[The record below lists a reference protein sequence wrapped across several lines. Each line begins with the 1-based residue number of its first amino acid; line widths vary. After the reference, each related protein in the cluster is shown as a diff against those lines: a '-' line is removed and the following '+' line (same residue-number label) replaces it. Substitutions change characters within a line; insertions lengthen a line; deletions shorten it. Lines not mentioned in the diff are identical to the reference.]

1 MNNSRQ
7 LLQNTLLGFS
17 HQHTVV
23 WLEEEKYC
31 KRILRLNILLA
42 DTMDG
47 GTVSIEELKRLHTL
61 YVDLRSENY
70 DLSEKLKRKD
80 TELNMLHH
88 KVGKLEEMISSANGK
103 EKWNA
108 VNRGDIFIC
117 LSVDDLNELLLRKEI
132 DVLKGKIDVQEE
144 EFRLQQS
151 TLMLEL
157 YNLTEQCQHYKEQL
171 SSIQQPGAVCKDNQK
186 NADHPYAVQEKEVN
200 WNCVNGNSEN
210 DQISP
215 LSNHESV
222 QAHMWELL
230 EAKLDSVLEKDQ
242 VQFTDQQLQALRRV
256 ISDGLSLLPS
266 NDLQHRSAERSVVHV
281 STQSDSQSF
290 ETKIEHLQAELAE
303 CNEKMN
309 KLNSKLIE
317 QDEQLVQKDNLLN
330 DMSRLLE
337 SKIDSFEVEKEKFD
351 TEIKHLKSDLDCLQE
366 KHIEAQQNAVDSANQ
381 CTALETQYAELQRL
395 LEISEDELKRL
406 KNFHVARQQFWEQEI
421 ENSATELSN
430 EKEKSDQLQ
439 QQLTSVHRKHSDE
452 ISVLRKI
459 ADLKKQLR
467 TETKRADLLQEK
479 IVELLKDVGG
489 SRADDMNELFSNL
502 KGESGSSSSWSFLS
516 GCNKESDKVSLACSD
531 QESVHSSCIMSG
543 SEMIE
548 LLERINSL
556 KKGNYELQEKVQ
568 MLEEAN
574 STIVEDLVA
583 KNNTIEQLLR
593 ERHSSSSS
601 VKGFLERMSAEWFDN
616 DLRTMNKKLQ
626 RILEDTL
633 KENLRLQK
641 DVENLSAE
649 LARLSTA
656 VPSLPAET
664 TNVCKTKK
672 LNMQKRTLF
681 PSRELTDRQQL
692 GTNGCLKKN
701 SPIEKQNCR
710 KQLMDLNLQ

>member
-1 MNNSRQ
+1 
-7 LLQNTLLGFS
+7 
-17 HQHTVV
+17 
-23 WLEEEKYC
+23 LEEEKYC
-31 KRILRLNILLA
+31 KKILRLNILLA

-80 TELNMLHH
+80 TELRVVSVAYPCNVDEIENFHLIMIVLSYFNWENLNKLNMLHH
-88 KVGKLEEMISSANGK
+88 KVGKLEGMISSANGK
-103 EKWNA
+103 DKWKA
-108 VNRGDIFIC
+108 VNRGNIFIC

-171 SSIQQPGAVCKDNQK
+171 SSVQQPGAVCKDNQK
-186 NADHPYAVQEKEVN
+186 KTDHPYAVQEKEVN
-200 WNCVNGNSEN
+200 WNCVNGNSEI

-222 QAHMWELL
+222 QAHMWELF

-381 CTALETQYAELQRL
+381 CTAWETQYAELQRL

-406 KNFHVARQQFWEQEI
+406 KNFHVARQQSWEQEI

-452 ISVLRKI
+452 ISVLRKVNKLDEAKANLQRQTHVI

-649 LARLSTA
+649 LAHLSTA
-656 VPSLPAET
+656 VPSLPAKT
-664 TNVCKTKK
+664 T
-672 LNMQKRTLF
+672 
-681 PSRELTDRQQL
+681 
-692 GTNGCLKKN
+692 
-701 SPIEKQNCR
+701 
-710 KQLMDLNLQ
+710 

>member
-1 MNNSRQ
+1 
-7 LLQNTLLGFS
+7 
-17 HQHTVV
+17 
-23 WLEEEKYC
+23 
-31 KRILRLNILLA
+31 
-42 DTMDG
+42 MDG

-108 VNRGDIFIC
+108 
-117 LSVDDLNELLLRKEI
+117 NELLLRKEI

-186 NADHPYAVQEKEVN
+186 KADHPYAVQEKEVN

-230 EAKLDSVLEKDQ
+230 EAKLDSVLENDQ

-309 KLNSKLIE
+309 KLNSKLVE

-381 CTALETQYAELQRL
+381 CTAWETQHAELQRL

-406 KNFHVARQQFWEQEI
+406 KNFHVARQKSWEQEI

-452 ISVLRKI
+452 ISVLRKVNKLDEAKANLQRQTHVI

-664 TNVCKTKK
+664 T
-672 LNMQKRTLF
+672 
-681 PSRELTDRQQL
+681 
-692 GTNGCLKKN
+692 
-701 SPIEKQNCR
+701 
-710 KQLMDLNLQ
+710 

>member
-1 MNNSRQ
+1 
-7 LLQNTLLGFS
+7 
-17 HQHTVV
+17 
-23 WLEEEKYC
+23 
-31 KRILRLNILLA
+31 
-42 DTMDG
+42 MDA

-61 YVDLRSENY
+61 YVDLRAENY

-80 TELNMLHH
+80 TELGMLYH

-108 VNRGDIFIC
+108 
-117 LSVDDLNELLLRKEI
+117 NELLLRKEI

-151 TLMLEL
+151 TVMLEL
-157 YNLTEQCQHYKEQL
+157 YNLTEQCRHYKEKL
-171 SSIQQPGAVCKDNQK
+171 SSIQQPGDDNQK
-186 NADHPYAVQEKEVN
+186 MNHPCVVQEKEVN
-200 WNCVNGNSEN
+200 WNCVNGNSEI
-210 DQISP
+210 DQISGP

-222 QAHMWELL
+222 QAQLCELL

-242 VQFTDQQLQALRRV
+242 VQFTDEQLQSMRRV
-256 ISDGLSLLPS
+256 IRDGLLLLPS
-266 NDLQHRSAERSVVHV
+266 NDHQHSSAGRTVVHV
-281 STQSDSQSF
+281 STQSDLQSF
-290 ETKIEHLQAELAE
+290 ETKIQHLQVELGE
-303 CNEKMN
+303 CKEKMN
-309 KLNSKLIE
+309 KLNAKLIE

-337 SKIDSFEVEKEKFD
+337 SKIDSFEMEKEKFD

-366 KHIEAQQNAVDSANQ
+366 KHTETQQAAVDSANQ
-381 CTALETQYAELQRL
+381 CTAWETQYVELKRL

-406 KNFHVARQQFWEQEI
+406 KNFHVARQQCWEQEI
-421 ENSATELSN
+421 ENCAIELNN
-430 EKEKSDQLQ
+430 EKEKLDQLQ

-452 ISVLRKI
+452 IAILRKI

-556 KKGNYELQEKVQ
+556 KKGNYELQEKVCT
-568 MLEEAN
+568 E
-574 STIVEDLVA
+574 IVV
-583 KNNTIEQLLR
+583 
-593 ERHSSSSS
+593 
-601 VKGFLERMSAEWFDN
+601 
-616 DLRTMNKKLQ
+616 
-626 RILEDTL
+626 
-633 KENLRLQK
+633 
-641 DVENLSAE
+641 
-649 LARLSTA
+649 
-656 VPSLPAET
+656 
-664 TNVCKTKK
+664 
-672 LNMQKRTLF
+672 
-681 PSRELTDRQQL
+681 
-692 GTNGCLKKN
+692 
-701 SPIEKQNCR
+701 
-710 KQLMDLNLQ
+710 

>member
-1 MNNSRQ
+1 
-7 LLQNTLLGFS
+7 
-17 HQHTVV
+17 
-23 WLEEEKYC
+23 
-31 KRILRLNILLA
+31 
-42 DTMDG
+42 MDA

-61 YVDLRSENY
+61 YVDLRAENY

-80 TELNMLHH
+80 TELGMLYH

-108 VNRGDIFIC
+108 
-117 LSVDDLNELLLRKEI
+117 NELLLRKEI

-151 TLMLEL
+151 TVMLEL
-157 YNLTEQCQHYKEQL
+157 YNVFLLCLFSLVICCCFFQLTEQCRHYKEKL
-171 SSIQQPGAVCKDNQK
+171 SSIQQPGDDNQK
-186 NADHPYAVQEKEVN
+186 MNHPCVVQEKEVN
-200 WNCVNGNSEN
+200 WNCVNGNSEI
-210 DQISP
+210 DQISGP

-222 QAHMWELL
+222 QAQLCELL

-242 VQFTDQQLQALRRV
+242 VQFTDEQLQSMRRV
-256 ISDGLSLLPS
+256 IRDGLLLLPS
-266 NDLQHRSAERSVVHV
+266 NDHQHSSAGRTVVHV
-281 STQSDSQSF
+281 STQSDLQSF
-290 ETKIEHLQAELAE
+290 ETKIQHLQVELGE
-303 CNEKMN
+303 CKEKMN
-309 KLNSKLIE
+309 KLNAKLIE

-337 SKIDSFEVEKEKFD
+337 SKIDSFEMEKEKFD

-366 KHIEAQQNAVDSANQ
+366 KHTETQQAAVDSANQ
-381 CTALETQYAELQRL
+381 CTAWETQYVELKRL

-406 KNFHVARQQFWEQEI
+406 KNFHVARQQCWEQEI
-421 ENSATELSN
+421 ENCAIELNN
-430 EKEKSDQLQ
+430 EKEKLDQLQ

-452 ISVLRKI
+452 IAILRKI

-583 KNNTIEQLLR
+583 KNNTIEQLLK

-616 DLRTMNKKLQ
+616 DLRTMNKRLQ
-626 RILEDTL
+626 RVLEDTL

-641 DVENLSAE
+641 DVENLTSE
-649 LARLSTA
+649 LAHLSTA

-664 TNVCKTKK
+664 T
-672 LNMQKRTLF
+672 
-681 PSRELTDRQQL
+681 
-692 GTNGCLKKN
+692 
-701 SPIEKQNCR
+701 
-710 KQLMDLNLQ
+710 

>member
-1 MNNSRQ
+1 
-7 LLQNTLLGFS
+7 
-17 HQHTVV
+17 
-23 WLEEEKYC
+23 
-31 KRILRLNILLA
+31 
-42 DTMDG
+42 MDA

-61 YVDLRSENY
+61 YVDLRAENY

-80 TELNMLHH
+80 TELGMLYH

-108 VNRGDIFIC
+108 
-117 LSVDDLNELLLRKEI
+117 NELLLRKEI

-151 TLMLEL
+151 TVMLEL
-157 YNLTEQCQHYKEQL
+157 YNLTEQCRHYKEKL
-171 SSIQQPGAVCKDNQK
+171 SSIQQPGDDNQK
-186 NADHPYAVQEKEVN
+186 MNHPCVVQEKEVN
-200 WNCVNGNSEN
+200 WNCVNGNSEI
-210 DQISP
+210 DQISGP

-222 QAHMWELL
+222 QAQLCELL

-242 VQFTDQQLQALRRV
+242 VQFTDEQLQSMRRV
-256 ISDGLSLLPS
+256 IRDGLLLLPS
-266 NDLQHRSAERSVVHV
+266 NDHQHSSAGRTVVHV
-281 STQSDSQSF
+281 STQSDLQSF
-290 ETKIEHLQAELAE
+290 ETKIQHLQVELGE
-303 CNEKMN
+303 CKEKMN
-309 KLNSKLIE
+309 KLNAKLIE

-337 SKIDSFEVEKEKFD
+337 SKIDSFEMEKEKFD

-366 KHIEAQQNAVDSANQ
+366 KHTETQQAAVDSANQ
-381 CTALETQYAELQRL
+381 CTAWETQYVELKRL

-406 KNFHVARQQFWEQEI
+406 KNFHVARQQCWEQEI
-421 ENSATELSN
+421 ENCAIELNN
-430 EKEKSDQLQ
+430 EKEKLDQLQ

-452 ISVLRKI
+452 IAILRKI

-583 KNNTIEQLLR
+583 KNNTIEQLLK

-616 DLRTMNKKLQ
+616 DLRTMNKRLQ
-626 RILEDTL
+626 RVLEDTL

-641 DVENLSAE
+641 DVENLTSE
-649 LARLSTA
+649 LAHLSTA

-664 TNVCKTKK
+664 T
-672 LNMQKRTLF
+672 
-681 PSRELTDRQQL
+681 
-692 GTNGCLKKN
+692 
-701 SPIEKQNCR
+701 
-710 KQLMDLNLQ
+710 

>member
-1 MNNSRQ
+1 
-7 LLQNTLLGFS
+7 
-17 HQHTVV
+17 
-23 WLEEEKYC
+23 
-31 KRILRLNILLA
+31 
-42 DTMDG
+42 MDA

-61 YVDLRSENY
+61 YVDLRAENY

-80 TELNMLHH
+80 TELGMLYH

-108 VNRGDIFIC
+108 
-117 LSVDDLNELLLRKEI
+117 NELLLRKEI

-151 TLMLEL
+151 TVMLEL
-157 YNLTEQCQHYKEQL
+157 YNLTEQCRHYKEKL
-171 SSIQQPGAVCKDNQK
+171 SSIQQPGDDNQK
-186 NADHPYAVQEKEVN
+186 MNHPCVVQEKEVN
-200 WNCVNGNSEN
+200 WNCVNGNSEI
-210 DQISP
+210 DQISGP

-222 QAHMWELL
+222 QAQLCELL

-242 VQFTDQQLQALRRV
+242 VQFTDEQLQSMRRV
-256 ISDGLSLLPS
+256 IRDGLLLLPS
-266 NDLQHRSAERSVVHV
+266 NDHQHSSAGRTVVHV
-281 STQSDSQSF
+281 STQSDLQSF
-290 ETKIEHLQAELAE
+290 ETKIQHLQVELGE
-303 CNEKMN
+303 CKEKMN
-309 KLNSKLIE
+309 KLNAKLIE

-337 SKIDSFEVEKEKFD
+337 SKIDSFEMEKEKFD

-366 KHIEAQQNAVDSANQ
+366 KHTETQQAAVDSANQ
-381 CTALETQYAELQRL
+381 CTAWETQYVELKRL

-406 KNFHVARQQFWEQEI
+406 KNFHVARQQCWEQEI
-421 ENSATELSN
+421 ENCAIELNN
-430 EKEKSDQLQ
+430 EKEKLDQLQ

-452 ISVLRKI
+452 IAILRKVNDIFVVDYYIVLSFWEYEDKLDEAKANLQRQTHVVGI

-583 KNNTIEQLLR
+583 KNNTIEQLLK

-616 DLRTMNKKLQ
+616 DLRTMNKRLQ
-626 RILEDTL
+626 RVLEDTL

-641 DVENLSAE
+641 DVENLTSE
-649 LARLSTA
+649 LAHLSTA

-664 TNVCKTKK
+664 T
-672 LNMQKRTLF
+672 
-681 PSRELTDRQQL
+681 
-692 GTNGCLKKN
+692 
-701 SPIEKQNCR
+701 
-710 KQLMDLNLQ
+710 

>member
-1 MNNSRQ
+1 
-7 LLQNTLLGFS
+7 
-17 HQHTVV
+17 
-23 WLEEEKYC
+23 
-31 KRILRLNILLA
+31 
-42 DTMDG
+42 MDA
-47 GTVSIEELKRLHTL
+47 GTVSIEELKRLHRQNTFSITL
-61 YVDLRSENY
+61 YVDLRAENY

-80 TELNMLHH
+80 TELGMLYH

-108 VNRGDIFIC
+108 VNRGNFFIC
-117 LSVDDLNELLLRKEI
+117 LFVDDLNELLLRKEI

-151 TLMLEL
+151 TVMLEL
-157 YNLTEQCQHYKEQL
+157 YNLTEQCRHYKEKL
-171 SSIQQPGAVCKDNQK
+171 SSIQQPGDDDQK
-186 NADHPYAVQEKEVN
+186 MNHPCAVQEKEMN
-200 WNCVNGNSEN
+200 WNCVNGNSEI
-210 DQISP
+210 DQISGP

-222 QAHMWELL
+222 QAQLCELL

-242 VQFTDQQLQALRRV
+242 VQFTDEQLQAMRRV
-256 ISDGLSLLPS
+256 IRDGLLLLPS
-266 NDLQHRSAERSVVHV
+266 NDDHQHSSAGRTVVHV
-281 STQSDSQSF
+281 STQSDLQSF
-290 ETKIEHLQAELAE
+290 ETKIQHLQAELGE
-303 CNEKMN
+303 CKEKMN

-337 SKIDSFEVEKEKFD
+337 SKIDSFEMEKEKFD

-366 KHIEAQQNAVDSANQ
+366 KHTETQQAAVDSANQ
-381 CTALETQYAELQRL
+381 CTAWETQYVELKRL

-406 KNFHVARQQFWEQEI
+406 KNFHVARQQSWEQEI
-421 ENSATELSN
+421 ENCAIELNN

-452 ISVLRKI
+452 IAILRKVNKLDEAKANLQRQTHVI

-583 KNNTIEQLLR
+583 KNNTIEQLLK

-616 DLRTMNKKLQ
+616 DLRTMNKRLQ
-626 RILEDTL
+626 RVLEDTL

-641 DVENLSAE
+641 DVENLTSE
-649 LARLSTA
+649 LAHLSTA

-664 TNVCKTKK
+664 T
-672 LNMQKRTLF
+672 
-681 PSRELTDRQQL
+681 
-692 GTNGCLKKN
+692 
-701 SPIEKQNCR
+701 
-710 KQLMDLNLQ
+710 

>member
-1 MNNSRQ
+1 
-7 LLQNTLLGFS
+7 
-17 HQHTVV
+17 
-23 WLEEEKYC
+23 
-31 KRILRLNILLA
+31 
-42 DTMDG
+42 MDA

-61 YVDLRSENY
+61 YVDLRAENY
-70 DLSEKLKRKD
+70 DLSEKLKKKD
-80 TELNMLHH
+80 TELGMLYH
-88 KVGKLEEMISSANGK
+88 KVGKLEDMISSANGK

-108 VNRGDIFIC
+108 
-117 LSVDDLNELLLRKEI
+117 NELLLRKEI

-151 TLMLEL
+151 TVMLEL
-157 YNLTEQCQHYKEQL
+157 YNLTEQCRHYKEKL
-171 SSIQQPGAVCKDNQK
+171 SSLQQPGAVCNVNQK
-186 NADHPYAVQEKEVN
+186 MNHPCAVQENEVN
-200 WNCVNGNSEN
+200 WNCVNGSSEI
-210 DQISP
+210 DQINNP

-222 QAHMWELL
+222 QAQLCELL

-242 VQFTDQQLQALRRV
+242 VQFTDEQLQAMRRV
-256 ISDGLSLLPS
+256 IRDGLLLLLLPS
-266 NDLQHRSAERSVVHV
+266 NDHQHSSAGLSVVHV

-290 ETKIEHLQAELAE
+290 ETKIQHLQAELGE
-303 CNEKMN
+303 CKEKMN
-309 KLNSKLIE
+309 KLNSKLNE

-337 SKIDSFEVEKEKFD
+337 SKIDSFEMEKEKFD
-351 TEIKHLKSDLDCLQE
+351 TEIKHLKSDLECLQE
-366 KHIEAQQNAVDSANQ
+366 KHTETQQAAVDSANQ
-381 CTALETQYAELQRL
+381 CTAWETQYVELKRL
-395 LEISEDELKRL
+395 LAISEDELKRL
-406 KNFHVARQQFWEQEI
+406 KNFHVARQQSWEQEI
-421 ENSATELSN
+421 ENAATELSN

-452 ISVLRKI
+452 IAVLRKI

-548 LLERINSL
+548 LLERINTL

-574 STIVEDLVA
+574 LTIVEDLVA
-583 KNNTIEQLLR
+583 KNNTIEQLLK
-593 ERHSSSSS
+593 ERHSGSSS
-601 VKGFLERMSAEWFDN
+601 VKGFLERMSAELFDN

-626 RILEDTL
+626 RVLENTL

-641 DVENLSAE
+641 DVENLTAE
-649 LARLSTA
+649 LEHLSTA
-656 VPSLPAET
+656 NLSSLPAET
-664 TNVCKTKK
+664 A
-672 LNMQKRTLF
+672 
-681 PSRELTDRQQL
+681 
-692 GTNGCLKKN
+692 
-701 SPIEKQNCR
+701 
-710 KQLMDLNLQ
+710 

>member
-1 MNNSRQ
+1 
-7 LLQNTLLGFS
+7 
-17 HQHTVV
+17 
-23 WLEEEKYC
+23 LEEEKYC

-171 SSIQQPGAVCKDNQK
+171 SSIQQPGAVCEDNQK

-381 CTALETQYAELQRL
+381 CTAWETQYAELQRL

-406 KNFHVARQQFWEQEI
+406 KNFHVARQQSWEQEI

-452 ISVLRKI
+452 ISVLRKVNKLDEAKANLQRQTHVI

-664 TNVCKTKK
+664 T
-672 LNMQKRTLF
+672 
-681 PSRELTDRQQL
+681 ELTDRQQL

-710 KQLMDLNLQ
+710 KQLMDLNLHVFTSYP